1 MDFDVFVKRLTAKL
15 DSVLMPTE
23 KDGEISYTGLGFNSG
38 ARTMFNYALVV
49 ACELAAENAK
59 GAIE

>member
-1 MDFDVFVKRLTAKL
+1 MDIKDFEKRLAQRL
-15 DSVLMPTE
+15 ESVLMN
-23 KDGEISYTGLGFNSG
+23 GENSGSVAFGFNYG

-59 GAIE
+59 GAQ